1 MGRFTAALV
10 NGIETGA
17 ADSEYRGEV
26 RFSDLRR
33 YLGHAVTGQT
43 PQFYDIRASGDPLI
57 SFSPA
62 TAAALL
68 DPEVLADLDAAQ
80 WHRRRG
86 AVAALFDVL
95 RDGNAAARA
104 AAKAALEGRL
114 TQERDYLV
122 RAEVESALHLE
133 SVASPQVGSPIAPV
147 LAAALEEDEPS
158 AEQPSDFDPEAARP
172 CVFCPRRARGRA
184 RARAVSRGRAY
195 RQTAAHSARS
205 RGWD

>member
-1 MGRFTAALV
+1 MELCEAHWRGQNAAAQGRTVKGQDRGAVGQHQERAPTCPVILPSTNCRLYYRLVSNDAQGFFIITATNSTKPARETELAPGGAVMGRFTAALV

-86 AVAALFDVL
+86 D
-95 RDGNAAARA
+95 R
-104 AAKAALEGRL
+104 KSTRL
-114 TQERDYLV
+114 N
-122 RAEVESALHLE
+122 SSH
-133 SVASPQVGSPIAPV
+133 
-147 LAAALEEDEPS
+147 
-158 AEQPSDFDPEAARP
+158 
-172 CVFCPRRARGRA
+172 
-184 RARAVSRGRAY
+184 
-195 RQTAAHSARS
+195 
-205 RGWD
+205 